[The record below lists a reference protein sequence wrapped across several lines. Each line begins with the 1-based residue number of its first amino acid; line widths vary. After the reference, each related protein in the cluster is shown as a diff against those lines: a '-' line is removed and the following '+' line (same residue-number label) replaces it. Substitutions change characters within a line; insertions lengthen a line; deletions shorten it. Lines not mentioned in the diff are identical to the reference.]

1 MNFYAKVSK
10 NMNYFDTFNIVVK
23 SLKANFS
30 YNRSRKILNLQ
41 GIRTQIVKSILPL
54 REPNN
59 DILAVKMV

>member
-30 YNRSRKILNLQ
+30 YNRLRKILNLLKI
-41 GIRTQIVKSILPL
+41 GFLKYEVISTFLL
-54 REPNN
+54 
-59 DILAVKMV
+59 L